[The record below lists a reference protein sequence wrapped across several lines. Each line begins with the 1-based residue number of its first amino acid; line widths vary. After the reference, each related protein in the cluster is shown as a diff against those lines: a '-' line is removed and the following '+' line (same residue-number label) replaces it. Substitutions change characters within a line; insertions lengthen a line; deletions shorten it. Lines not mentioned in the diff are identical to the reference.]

1 MTMTGRFAPSPTGD
15 FHLGNLRT
23 AALAWLAARTSGRRF
38 ILRIEDI
45 DRQRSKPEFEARQ
58 LADLA
63 AIGLDWDGEVVR
75 QSERYGLYEDA
86 LRRLQADN
94 LTFEC
99 FCSRREI
106 QEAASAPHAIPGHYP
121 GTCRNLT
128 PDQREERRKAGR
140 KASIRL
146 KTPVTNWTVT
156 DRYAGSYSGDVDDDM
171 VLRRADGMWAYNL
184 AVVVDDAAQ
193 GVDQVTRGDDLLSS
207 APRQAALAHLL
218 GLPEPEYVH
227 VPLVLGPG
235 GKRLAKRDGAVT
247 LRDIAGEE
255 LDPARVRDVIG
266 WIAESIGFAG
276 VYDLSELNLSRLPK
290 EPVVW
295 RP

>member
-1 MTMTGRFAPSPTGD
+1 MTGRFAPSPTGD

-23 AALAWLAARTSGRRF
+23 ATLAWLAARTSGRRF

-58 LADLA
+58 LADLR
-63 AIGLDWDGEVVR
+63 AIGLDWGGEVVR
-75 QSERYGLYEDA
+75 QSDRTALYEDA
-86 LRRLQADN
+86 LRRLGAEG

-106 QEAASAPHAIPGHYP
+106 QEASSAPHVIPGHYP
-121 GTCRNLT
+121 GTCRDLT
-128 PDQREERRKAGR
+128 EEQRAQRRASGR
-140 KASIRL
+140 TPSIRL
-146 KTPVTNWTVT
+146 KTPVREWTVS
-156 DRYAGSYSGDVDDDM
+156 DRFAGQYTGDVDDM

-207 APRQAALAHLL
+207 APRQAALANLL
-218 GLPEPEYVH
+218 GLPQPEYVH
-227 VPLVLGPG
+227 VPLVLGPE

-247 LRDIAGEE
+247 LRDIAGED
-255 LDPARVRDVIG
+255 LDPARVREATA
-266 WIAESIGFAG
+266 WIAASIGFPG
-276 VYDLSELNLSRLPK
+276 VTDLADTHLNRLP
-290 EPVVW
+290 EAPVTW
-295 RP
+295 QPTG

>member
-1 MTMTGRFAPSPTGD
+1 MTGRFAPSPTGD

-75 QSERYGLYEDA
+75 QSERYGLFEDA
-86 LRRLQADN
+86 LRRLQDRD

-128 PDQREERRKAGR
+128 PDQREERRRAGR

-156 DRYAGSYSGDVDDDM
+156 DRYAGSYSGDVDDM

-218 GLPEPEYVH
+218 ALPEPEYVH

>member
-1 MTMTGRFAPSPTGD
+1 MTGRFAPSPTGD

>member
-1 MTMTGRFAPSPTGD
+1 MTGRFAPSPTGD

-156 DRYAGSYSGDVDDDM
+156 DRYAGSYSGDVDDM